1 MVNLAAIPTRG
12 GPGVP
17 AANGDDEVDDM
28 NVLGEVGAEPPLV
41 IWNRAAIML
50 RSWGLEKKNQDCV
63 KKKKPLQFDQHK
75 TIT

>member
-1 MVNLAAIPTRG
+1 LVNLAAIPTRG
-12 GPGVP
+12 GPGAP

-50 RSWGLEKKNQDCV
+50 RSWGLEKN
-63 KKKKPLQFDQHK
+63 
-75 TIT
+75 